1 MSIQMDT
8 WLDTTSYQQWK
19 KGCKRKLSK
28 SKQGSRAW
36 KKAAISD
43 PAKSSSKSLAGG
55 IYVSASSWQDAPT
68 APPPLK
74 LFTYERIDHRHT
86 IYRQISIL
94 GWHIS
99 IETSYT
105 TPL

>member
-8 WLDTTSYQQWK
+8 WIDTTSYAQWK

-36 KKAAISD
+36 KKAVISD
-43 PAKSSSKSLAGG
+43 PAKSSSKALAGG

-68 APPPLK
+68 APPLK
-74 LFTYERIDHRHT
+74 LFTYERIDHRQT
-86 IYRQISIL
+86 VYRQISIL
-94 GWHIS
+94 SWHIS
-99 IETSYT
+99 IELPYR